1 MSEPQNIPTAPAQPV
16 LEMRAVTVSAMRD
29 ASFVVV
35 DHVDWAVAAGDFWVV
50 GGPQHSGKTDL
61 MFVAAGVLPPAAGS
75 CKLFGL
81 ETRSFSEAE
90 LPKRL
95 RVGFVA
101 EGGQLFNRMTVAEN
115 VALPLRYHKNL
126 SFADAAPGVKALLE
140 LMELSPL
147 ADVTPAHV
155 PANWRHR
162 AALARALIMKPDLL
176 LLDNPLN
183 GLAPR
188 HQSWW
193 IHFLDQLGRGHEFF
207 GGRPMTIAATADDF
221 HPWRDARRQF
231 AALHDRQFIPLGTWK
246 QVESCDDPAV
256 RELLG
261 PALEPIT

>member
-35 DHVDWAVAAGDFWVV
+35 DHVDWTVAAGDFWVV

-140 LMELSPL
+140 
-147 ADVTPAHV
+147 ADGTV
-155 PANWRHR
+155 
-162 AALARALIMKPDLL
+162 AA
-176 LLDNPLN
+176 
-183 GLAPR
+183 
-188 HQSWW
+188 
-193 IHFLDQLGRGHEFF
+193 GR
-207 GGRPMTIAATADDF
+207 
-221 HPWRDARRQF
+221 RDARPRAGEL
-231 AALHDRQFIPLGTWK
+231 AAPRRAGARVDHET
-246 QVESCDDPAV
+246 
-256 RELLG
+256 G
-261 PALEPIT
+261 PAAARQSAERPGPPASVMVDPLSGSTRART